1 MRLNPANSHQF
12 FWPVDG
18 LLRLWDTIPIDEMR
32 QPTILDKNG
41 DPCIAVLKRSST
53 TNVTVGKVLR
63 VIAYVRKHLTEHD
76 TAVSKEFGGYL
87 LGKGVQPVKEI
98 RELS

>member
-32 QPTILDKNG
+32 QPTMLDKNG
-41 DPCIAVLKRSST
+41 DPCIAVLKRGNT

-76 TAVSKEFGGYL
+76 TAVSKEL
-87 LGKGVQPVKEI
+87 AVISLEKE
-98 RELS
+98 SSP